1 MKNIAI
7 VLVLILGAATGFS
20 QCNAHRVTARN
31 EMHSSSVVIV
41 GTVTAIV
48 PVAESWDFLN
58 GVNYIVRVDS
68 VLHGKTHRNEYT
80 VFSEDVPNAF
90 NMTVGSHYVLY
101 VQPHY
106 DRYEVDNCGNS
117 HPTEEQEASVR
128 QISAKGY

>member
-41 GTVTAIV
+41 GTVTAAI
-48 PVAESWDFLN
+48 PVAESWDFFD

-68 VLHGKTHRNEYT
+68 ILHGKTHRSEYNI
-80 VFSEDVPNAF
+80 FSENAPNTF
-90 NMTVGSHYVLY
+90 DMTVGSHYVLY

-106 DRYEVDNCGNS
+106 DRYQVSSCGNS
-117 HPTEEQEASVR
+117 HQTEELEASAR
-128 QISAKGY
+128 QIVAKGD